1 MTSKLKTDVLETVSG
16 SGTIALTNQLS
27 GMTTASL
34 PALTAAEMPA
44 GSVINTYHQQLG
56 DNHIVTTSSSFVA
69 TGLSI
74 TLTPVSSSSKFYIS
88 YSHAP
93 HQNTSGY
100 QYFGQHHLY
109 RNSTQTLTGGGFRQD
124 AGSGWMTNTSTV
136 TGVDSPATTS
146 AITYTVKMN
155 SGNGNHAYFHSGN
168 HHNGNDAIGTNVFF
182 TIMEIAG

>member
-1 MTSKLKTDVLETVSG
+1 MTSASMPSG
-16 SGTIALTNQLS
+16 AI
-27 GMTTASL
+27 
-34 PALTAAEMPA
+34 
-44 GSVINTYHQQLG
+44 INTYHQMLG
-56 DNHIVTTSSSFVA
+56 INDITTTSSSFVA

-100 QYFGQHHLY
+100 NYFGMHYLY
-109 RNSTQTLTGGGFRQD
+109 RDSTQTLIGGGHRQD
-124 AGSGWMTNTSTV
+124 AGSGWLTTSSTV
-136 TGVDSPATTS
+136 TGVDSPATAS

-155 SGNGNHAYFHSGN
+155 SGNGNQGYFHVGS
-168 HHNGNDAIGTNVFF
+168 HLTGNDAIGTNVFF

>member
-27 GMTTASL
+27 GMTSAS
-34 PALTAAEMPA
+34 MPA

-56 DNHIVTTSSSFVA
+56 TGDITTTSSSFVA

-100 QYFGQHHLY
+100 NYFGMHYLY
-109 RNSTQTLTGGGFRQD
+109 RDSTQTLIGGGHRQD

-136 TGVDSPATTS
+136 TGVDSPSTAS

-155 SGNGNHAYFHSGN
+155 SGNGNQGYFHIGS
-168 HHNGNDAIGTNVFF
+168 HLDGNDAIGTNVFF

>member
-27 GMTTASL
+27 GMTSAS
-34 PALTAAEMPA
+34 MPA
-44 GSVINTYHQQLG
+44 GSVINTYRQQLG
-56 DNHIVTTSSSFVA
+56 INHIVTTSSSFVA

-88 YSHAP
+88 YSHAT

-100 QYFGQHHLY
+100 HYWAQHYLY
-109 RNSTQTLTGGGFRQD
+109 RDSTQTLIGGGYRQD
-124 AGSGWMTNTSTV
+124 SGSGWMTNTSTV
-136 TGVDSPATTS
+136 TGVDSPATAS

-155 SGNGNHAYFHSGN
+155 SGNGNQGYFHAGG
-168 HHNGNDAIGTNVFF
+168 HHNGNDAVGTNVFF